1 MGFNKT
7 FEKGVKEY
15 FFQNYLSG
23 RPVLTFVTKCTRFIR
38 ETFLLVYIYFDA
50 IRLDD
55 KRLWAVLD

>member
-15 FFQNYLSG
+15 FFLKITF
-23 RPVLTFVTKCTRFIR
+23 PVGQFCLCKCARFIR

>member
-15 FFQNYLSG
+15 FFSKLPFRSAASD
-23 RPVLTFVTKCTRFIR
+23 FCKCTRFIR

-50 IRLDD
+50 IRLED